1 MNQRALGGEKM
12 SSKNKAVRDLHAK
25 MYIDAV
31 FAETLTQ
38 EGFINPD
45 GKSISW
51 YRVVNNELIHAVYF
65 HATWG
70 RIPVDGMKIESRIYS
85 PYSKPHYYSEI
96 YTKGS
101 NRHFGYR
108 VMCIDDIPQ
117 PGRGKRYG
125 VYTDDVLVYTIK
137 DGKQGLYTLEHDIL
151 PWFQKGTSLNA
162 YYVLITEEACD
173 RTIPFSEHLLAEAA
187 ILTIYYGD
195 TEMYKYYSKRLGNA
209 IPYYVDEK
217 KKENLIATKAVLDG
231 GNRDEFLQNLEV
243 QKAKNIKWMK
253 KMSINIG

>member
-1 MNQRALGGEKM
+1 MTSANSALR
-12 SSKNKAVRDLHAK
+12 NHHAK

-31 FAETLTQ
+31 FAETLKQ
-38 EGFINPD
+38 EGFMNPD

-51 YRVVNNELIHAVYF
+51 YRVANNELIHAVYF

-70 RIPVDGMKIESRIYS
+70 RIPVEGMVIESRIYS
-85 PYSKPHYYSEI
+85 PYCRPHYYSGI
-96 YTKGS
+96 YTEGS

-125 VYTDDVLVYTIK
+125 IYSDDVWVYTIK

-151 PWFQKGTSLNA
+151 PWFQKGMSLNA
-162 YYVLITEEACD
+162 YYALITEEVCD
-173 RTIPFSEHLLAEAA
+173 RTIPFSEHLLAEAT
-187 ILTIYYGD
+187 ILAIYYGD
-195 TEMYKYYSKRLGNA
+195 TEMYKYYSKRLDNA

-217 KKENLIATKAVLDG
+217 KKENLIAIKSVLDS
-231 GNRDEFLQNLEV
+231 GNRDEFLAYLEV
-243 QKAKNIKWMK
+243 QKQKNIKWLK
-253 KMSINIG
+253 KMGIIA

>member
-1 MNQRALGGEKM
+1 M
-12 SSKNKAVRDLHAK
+12 SSKNKAIRDFHAK

-31 FAETLTQ
+31 FAKTLTQ

-51 YRVVNNELIHAVYF
+51 YRVVNSELVHAVYF
-65 HATWG
+65 HATRG
-70 RIPVDGMKIESRIYS
+70 GIPVDGIVIESRIYS
-85 PYSKPHYYSEI
+85 PFFRPHSYSGI
-96 YTKGS
+96 YTAAS

-117 PGRGKRYG
+117 SGKGKRYG
-125 VYTDDVLVYTIK
+125 IYSDDVWVYTIK

-151 PWFQKGTSLNA
+151 PWFQRGMSLHE
-162 YYVLITEEACD
+162 YYMLITEEVCD

-217 KKENLIATKAVLDG
+217 KKANLIAIKAVLDG
-231 GNRDEFLQNLEV
+231 GSREQFLAYLEV
-243 QKAKNIKWMK
+243 QKQKNIKWLK
-253 KMSINIG
+253 KMGILA